1 MDDIYFMK
9 KALLQ
14 AKRAEKIGEVPVGAV
29 IVKDGKVI
37 ARGYNRRESLQMAT
51 AHAEHIAIQ
60 KACKKLGSWRLT
72 GCTLYVTLEPCIMC
86 TGAIVN
92 ARPDRVVI
100 GTQDKKAGGMGGLT
114 DILSLPVNHRP
125 EVELGVLQEECS
137 GIIKNFFKEL
147 RKGPDYK
154 KSGRGI

>member
-1 MDDIYFMK
+1 MNDIYFMK
-9 KALLQ
+9 KALEQ
-14 AKRAEKIGEVPVGAV
+14 AKRAANIGEVPVGAV
-29 IVKDGKVI
+29 IVKDGRII

-51 AHAEHIAIQ
+51 AHAEHIAID

-100 GTQDKKAGGMGGLT
+100 GTHDKKAGGMGGLT
-114 DILSLPVNHRP
+114 DILSLAVNHKP
-125 EVELGVLQEECS
+125 AVEFGVLQDECAS
-137 GIIKNFFKEL
+137 LLKDFFKEL
-147 RKGPDYK
+147 RKGPAFNK
-154 KSGRGI
+154 NLKV